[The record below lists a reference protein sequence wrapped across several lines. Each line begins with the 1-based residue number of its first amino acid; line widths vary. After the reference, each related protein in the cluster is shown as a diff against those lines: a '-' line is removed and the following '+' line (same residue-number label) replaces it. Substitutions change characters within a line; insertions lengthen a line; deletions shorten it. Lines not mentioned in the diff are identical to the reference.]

1 MATLSIQLK
10 QHTPI
15 IHFQHYQDGATLRA
29 SELKPKLDKF
39 LIKRFKD
46 GNIDYNKWLIGNEKK
61 EALNYKVK
69 IVTNDTT
76 DKYLI
81 TSYLKAGYRSLLDN
95 NGIKYLHS
103 MPYFAQ
109 ENEISSLFEKYDSGR
124 IDNNGRKIDAYKFSR
139 DNLKNITKW
148 GLMNTKGIHL
158 IINSFDNDI
167 INKIAESISSFFTSE
182 NFGTRQSKGFGC
194 FSVIDSKPEKNIEM
208 LLKENYK
215 YVYRHSAPGKD
226 LQDKLEQI
234 AKDYKLLKA
243 GRGSK
248 EHGGY
253 AKSQLFLYYLGC
265 ANPIRWEKRKMK
277 RDINNLPFKD
287 KQRDN
292 SFHDIKLKVE
302 NGNSAIY
309 DGNGNQSWDDPRD
322 GFDYK
327 YIRAVLGLAEQF
339 EFQTDSSRYKYV
351 VQLESKNGI
360 ERFRSPIQFKV
371 NDDQIYLAA
380 NDIND
385 FIFSKAGNNKTF
397 NFKLRLKINNGL
409 SDKDIFK
416 RNMFDIETP
425 ENFDVGKFLEFALVT
440 GDEKINNY
448 KRL

>member
-1 MATLSIQLK
+1 MAVLNIQLK

-39 LIKRFKD
+39 LIDRFKEKH
-46 GNIDYNKWLIGNEKK
+46 IDYRKWLIGKGEHPS
-61 EALNYKVK
+61 LNYKMK
-69 IVTNDTT
+69 IVTTDIP

-81 TSYLKAGYRSLLDN
+81 TSYLKKEYRTLLREN
-95 NGIKYLHS
+95 NIKYLHS

-109 ENEISSLFEKYDSGR
+109 ENEISSLFEKIDSVITNNTER
-124 IDNNGRKIDAYKFSR
+124 IKYEYKFNSN
-139 DNLKNITKW
+139 NLKNITKW
-148 GLMNTKGIHL
+148 GLMHSKDIYL

-167 INKIAESISSFFTSE
+167 INKIAENITSFFVSE

-194 FSVIDSKPEKNIEM
+194 FSVITPKPQKNIEM
-208 LLKENYK
+208 LLKENFK
-215 YVYRHSAPGKD
+215 YVYKYSTPVKD

-243 GRGSK
+243 GRGSS
-248 EHGGY
+248 ERGGY
-253 AKSQLFLYYLGC
+253 AKSQLFLYYLNC
-265 ANPIRWEKRKMK
+265 ANSIRWEKRKIK
-277 RDINNLPFKD
+277 RDIYNHPFKD

-292 SFHDIKLKVE
+292 CDIKLKVE
-302 NGNSAIY
+302 KENSAIY
-309 DGNGNQSWDDPRD
+309 DKNGKQSWQDPND
-322 GFDYK
+322 GFNYK

-339 EFQTDSSRYKYV
+339 EFQTDSSRFKYV

-397 NFKLRLKINNGL
+397 SFKLRLKINNSL
-409 SDKDIFK
+409 SDKNIFK

-425 ENFDVGKFLEFALVT
+425 ENFDISKFLDFALVT
-440 GDEKINNY
+440 GNEKINNY
-448 KRL
+448 QRL